1 MIMIVVFDA
10 ISAERAYISRK
21 LLTILL
27 KGFTSNLYRTKMVL
41 N

>member
-1 MIMIVVFDA
+1 MIAVFDV
-10 ISAERAYISRK
+10 ISGERAVILRK
-21 LLTILL
+21 LLSILL

>member
-1 MIMIVVFDA
+1 MIVVFDA
-10 ISAERAYISRK
+10 IGVDHAVILLK
-21 LLTILL
+21 LLTIWL